1 MIIRAFGIRAGRVL
15 FLAGS
20 PPLKTDLEPL
30 LPELPFDYQPQA
42 SFALL
47 LFPSQM
53 QALRA
58 LETLKDKEVAGRRL
72 RVRLAAPRFMTG
84 R

>member
-20 PPLKTDLEPL
+20 PPLKTDLDQL
-30 LPELPFDYQPQA
+30 LPELPFDYQPYA
-42 SFALL
+42 SYALL
-47 LFPSQM
+47 VFPCQM

-72 RVRLAAPRFMTG
+72 RVRLAAPCFRTG